1 MTFANNEL
9 FTGSLDHYVRIWDIN
24 SIDDKLSELELM
36 AAEDLLS
43 RKFRM
48 QYRGAKKGK
57 KGAKGKG
64 GKGGKGKKKK

>member
-1 MTFANNEL
+1 
-9 FTGSLDHYVRIWDIN
+9 
-24 SIDDKLSELELM
+24 M

-57 KGAKGKG
+57 KGAKGGKG
-64 GKGGKGKKKK
+64 GKGGKAKGKGKKK